1 MRTSIFRLAPS
12 LALCLG
18 FVTACGGD
26 DGGGMT
32 GDPDASM
39 GVDGN
44 GGQDGST
51 ACSRAPG
58 ADDRTR
64 FVVVAHPYTGGGSP
78 SSAYEVLELT
88 ANGKLTRFAP
98 PRTFELGARTPFGTI
113 AFTPNGVGV
122 VAMDNGNLGIFRLD
136 DEGMPTV
143 VAPNFDGAFYAERV
157 VMDPSGERVWVI
169 DRNTRDNDG
178 GIYRVD
184 LACDGTPT
192 DGGLVVAGG
201 SIGGLGFVGD
211 NAVVSG
217 REVLDSTTTP
227 DDVHLLS
234 WGTTPARIG
243 GTDAF
248 GDDNQVLSGF
258 TLNHDGTKAIV
269 GDSNV
274 AGTNRVAIVGVSATA
289 LTPIAVLNDITD
301 PSSMAASPY
310 GDVVVVSASQPGGM
324 YDEGIWV
331 LDTGGAAGAWQVR
344 GELTYANGRA
354 VLPGDMVTID
364 RGQLAGSVIVSE
376 LSNVRRLMFRA
387 TGEVDDVDSVTTD
400 ETGDGDDLS
409 AINGAIG
416 VTR

>member
-18 FVTACGGD
+18 AVTACGGD
-26 DGGGMT
+26 DGGNP

-39 GVDGN
+39 GSDGN
-44 GGQDGST
+44 GGQDGSG
-51 ACSRAPG
+51 ACSRAPL
-58 ADDRTR
+58 AADRTR
-64 FVVVAHPYTGGGSP
+64 FIVVARPYTAGGSQ
-78 SSAYEVLELT
+78 SSTYEVLQL
-88 ANGKLTRFAP
+88 ADDGKLSRFSP
-98 PRTFELGARTPFGTI
+98 PRMFTLGGRTPYGTI

-122 VAMDNGNLGIFRLD
+122 VPMDNGNLGIFRLD
-136 DEGMPTV
+136 EQGMPTV
-143 VAPNFDGAFYAERV
+143 VEPNFDGAFYASRV
-157 VMDPSGERVWVI
+157 VMDPSGERAWVI

-201 SIGGLGFVGD
+201 SIGGLGFVGG
-211 NAVVSG
+211 NAVVPG

-234 WGTTPARIG
+234 WGATPARIG
-243 GTDAF
+243 GADAF
-248 GDDNQVLSGF
+248 GDDNQVLGGF
-258 TLNHDGTKAIV
+258 ALSHDGTKALI

-274 AGTNRVAIVGVSATA
+274 VGTNRVAVVGVSASA
-289 LTPIAVLNDITD
+289 ITPITVINGITD
-301 PSSMAASPY
+301 PASIVTSPY
-310 GDVVVVSASQPGGM
+310 GDVAVVISAQPGGM

-331 LDTGGAAGAWQVR
+331 LDAGGTAGAWRVR
-344 GELTYANGRA
+344 GELAYANGKA

-376 LSNVRRLMFRA
+376 LSNIRRLMFRA
-387 TGEVDDVDSVTTD
+387 DGSVEDVDSLSFD
-400 ETGDGDDLS
+400 ESGGEDLS
-409 AINGAIG
+409 EILGAIG
-416 VTR
+416 VTP